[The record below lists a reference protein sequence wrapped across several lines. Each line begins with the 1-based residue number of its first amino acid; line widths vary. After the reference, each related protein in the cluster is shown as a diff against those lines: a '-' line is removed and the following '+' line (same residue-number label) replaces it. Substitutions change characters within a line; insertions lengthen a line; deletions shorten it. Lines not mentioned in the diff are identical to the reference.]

1 MGTTQMPGKLI
12 VEKAMNTRLKILAG
26 RRTGAGIAGRATG
39 LTAGI
44 INEGHGRMARR
55 NSAVVLALCSWAIKE
70 LREIENRAKDEVDC
84 QYADEQISGVYND
97 TVISTTKRVSRKPEL
112 KILDEPGFVAFVAQ
126 HWPTEIVQSVR
137 PAFLEELRNRALDV
151 GCVLGPDGEVCD
163 AAELA
168 EPVEYVATYLKKTAV
183 EVLGPL
189 LDTPLSKLPKLIEE
203 TELGEK

>member
-1 MGTTQMPGKLI
+1 M
-12 VEKAMNTRLKILAG
+12 
-26 RRTGAGIAGRATG
+26 RRPAAT
-39 LTAGI
+39 
-44 INEGHGRMARR
+44 
-55 NSAVVLALCSWAIKE
+55 VLAMCSWAIKE
-70 LREIENRAKDEVDC
+70 LRAVEDRAKFEVDC

-112 KILDEPGFVAFVAQ
+112 KITDEPGFVAFVAE
-126 HWPTEIVQSVR
+126 HWPTEIVSSVR

-151 GCVLGPDGEVCD
+151 GVVLGPAGEVCE

-168 EPVEYVATYLKKTAV
+168 EPVEYVATYLKKTAG